1 MQSTV
6 DNEDVVFQ
14 LGSGVKDKDGVDCI
28 CGGNTIDKIARK
40 AYLQGYKR
48 ALDDYDIK
56 IDEE

>member
-40 AYLQGYKR
+40 ELRYRIL
-48 ALDDYDIK
+48 
-56 IDEE
+56 E